1 MKINAKTTLSSPEDN
16 NSNNKQPK
24 ILLVP
29 YTFQH
34 VPTYH
39 TWMQSPELREL
50 TASEPLTLDEEFDMQ
65 RKWREDG
72 DKLTFI
78 ICAATETGGWRMVGD
93 VNCFLFE
100 DEDDEEGAG
109 VVGELELMIAEPG
122 YRRKGIGR
130 EALRVFMGYIHS
142 HWGEI
147 AAEFHS
153 ASSASTATA
162 RKLSYLRVK
171 INQENTG
178 SIKLFEGL
186 GFEKEGDGKANFFGE
201 VELRR
206 KKSEGD
212 EGERFVEGK
221 FEECMAGIPG

>member
-1 MKINAKTTLSSPEDN
+1 MKINAETALSSPEDDD
-16 NSNNKQPK
+16 NNKHPK

-29 YTFQH
+29 YTSQH

-39 TWMQSPELREL
+39 AWMQSPELREL
-50 TASEPLTLDEEFDMQ
+50 TASEPLTLEEELEMQ

-78 ICAATETGGWRMVGD
+78 ICAAKEGGAGGRRMVGD

-100 DEDDEEGAG
+100 DEDDEG

-130 EALRVFMGYIHS
+130 KALRVFMGYIHR
-142 HWGEI
+142 HWEEI
-147 AAEFHS
+147 AAEF
-153 ASSASTATA
+153 ASSSSSVTQ
-162 RKLSYLRVK
+162 RRLSYLRVK

-178 SIKLFEGL
+178 SIRLFEGL
-186 GFEKEGDGKANFFGE
+186 GFEKVGDGKANFFGE

-206 KKSEGD
+206 KEIGTR
-212 EGERFVEGK
+212 EGEKFVEGG
-221 FEECMAGIPG
+221 FEECMAGIPE

>member
-1 MKINAKTTLSSPEDN
+1 MKINAKTTLSSRGDDN
-16 NSNNKQPK
+16 NPQ

-29 YTFQH
+29 YTSQH

-39 TWMQSPELREL
+39 AWMQSPELREL
-50 TASEPLTLDEEFDMQ
+50 TASEPLTLEEEFEMQ

-78 ICAATETGGWRMVGD
+78 ICAAEEGEAGGWRMVGD

-100 DEDDEEGAG
+100 NEDEDDEG
-109 VVGELELMIAEPG
+109 VVGELELMIAESE
-122 YRRKGIGR
+122 YRRRGIGR
-130 EALRVFMGYIHS
+130 AALRVFMGYIHR

-147 AAEFHS
+147 AAEFRS
-153 ASSASTATA
+153 TSCASTDAG
-162 RKLSYLRVK
+162 RQLSYLRVK

-178 SIKLFEGL
+178 SIRLFEGL
-186 GFEKEGDGKANFFGE
+186 GFEKVGDGKANFFGE

-206 KKSEGD
+206 KDFGTR
-212 EGERFVEGK
+212 EGEGFPEGV
-221 FEECMAGIPG
+221 FEECMAGIPE